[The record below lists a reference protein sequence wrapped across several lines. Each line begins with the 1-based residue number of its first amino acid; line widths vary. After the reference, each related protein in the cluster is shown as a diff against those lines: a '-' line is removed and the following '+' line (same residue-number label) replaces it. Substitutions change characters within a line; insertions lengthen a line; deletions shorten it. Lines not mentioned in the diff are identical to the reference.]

1 MFPFYGSAMPHVQ
14 IYPLRIAEIGNWLC
28 VQAAARRR
36 SGRRN
41 LRSKEPRA
49 NGEPIESLEQELK
62 PPTLR
67 DFLNA
72 QAPPALGLNAQA
84 PPALGLSAQ
93 APPALRARRV
103 GRP

>member
-1 MFPFYGSAMPHVQ
+1 MPHVQ

-36 SGRRN
+36 SGRSN

-49 NGEPIESLEQELK
+49 NGEPIENLEQEPK

-72 QAPPALGLNAQA
+72 EAPLALGLNAQA
-84 PPALGLSAQ
+84 PPGLGLNAE
-93 APPALRARRV
+93 APLALRARRV
-103 GRP
+103 GHP